1 MEFYNSKHHCFLAW
15 NPFSENL
22 LENNPEKALAIV
34 KAIRSNNI
42 RQFKKIYEATNMKNP
57 MIRKFGTNS
66 DTAMNYAAKYGKFDI
81 FKIISDN
88 VKDMQR
94 KDSTGATPLH
104 YAAKK
109 GYLSLVK
116 YITNCLRNI
125 NPATDDGRTSMHWAA
140 EGGQVEIIDFYI
152 DKLDDKNPALNESI
166 QSNLIKIRRF
176 NFDEFKLNSIPVF
189 DYMTPLHSAA
199 QRGHLEIVKAITNV
213 LIDKN
218 PKDAHGYTPLH
229 AASSFGHLST
239 VEYLLTFEENVNV
252 QTDAFWKKRTPLHS
266 AVLYG
271 HLNVVKFL
279 ISKGADT
286 ELKNSDN
293 KTVFDIATENK
304 NGAIYRAL
312 LKGSNRTN
320 RFNG

>member
-1 MEFYNSKHHCFLAW
+1 MET
-15 NPFSENL
+15 
-22 LENNPEKALAIV
+22 NPEKAIAIV

-42 RQFKKIYEATNMKNP
+42 RQFKKLYQATNMKNP
-57 MIRKFGTNS
+57 TIRKFGTNS
-66 DTAMNYAAKYGKFDI
+66 DTAIYYAAKHGKFDI

-88 VKDMQR
+88 VKDLQR
-94 KDSTGATPLH
+94 KDSKGATPLH

-116 YITNCLRNI
+116 YITNCLGNI

-166 QSNLIKIRRF
+166 QSRLINMRHF
-176 NFDEFKLNSIPVF
+176 NFEELKPNSISVF
-189 DYMTPLHSAA
+189 DKMTPLHSAA
-199 QRGHLEIVKAITNV
+199 QRGYLEIVKAITNV
-213 LIDKN
+213 LINKN

-239 VEYLLTFEENVNV
+239 VEYLLTFEKNVNI
-252 QTDAFWKKRTPLHS
+252 QTDDFWKKRTPLHF
-266 AVLYG
+266 AVLNG

-286 ELKNSDN
+286 ELKTSDN

-312 LKGSNRTN
+312 LKGSDTTN